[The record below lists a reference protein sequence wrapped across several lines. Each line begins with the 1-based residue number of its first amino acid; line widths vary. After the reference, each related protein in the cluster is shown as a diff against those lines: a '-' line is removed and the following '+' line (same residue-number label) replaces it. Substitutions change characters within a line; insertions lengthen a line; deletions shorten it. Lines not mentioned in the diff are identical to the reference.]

1 VRTPPIVVEVLSPST
16 EQFDRTEKFA
26 RYILCPSLAVYILV
40 NQEEPLVEVY
50 RRSTNWQQEYYT
62 VHQTIH
68 LDQLELE
75 LPLDAIYEGVF

>member
-1 VRTPPIVVEVLSPST
+1 MHGI
-16 EQFDRTEKFA
+16 
-26 RYILCPSLAVYILV
+26 ILV

-68 LDQLELE
+68 LDQLDLE
-75 LPLDAIYEGVF
+75 QPLNAIYEGVF

>member
-1 VRTPPIVVEVLSPST
+1 MSSYLRVRGQRAALEL
-16 EQFDRTEKFA
+16 
-26 RYILCPSLAVYILV
+26 LV
-40 NQEEPLVEVY
+40 VEVY

-68 LDQLELE
+68 LDQFDLE